1 MFSSPARARD
11 CVLACFELGIVK
23 FSCCVLFKKKK
34 KKKKEEQTQ
43 RNITV
48 LFPKMKVGIWEPA
61 LSHFDMHIYEHSAL
75 VDGFKILLIWK
86 R

>member
-1 MFSSPARARD
+1 MPD
-11 CVLACFELGIVK
+11 PGLAFVAFLLSGR
-23 FSCCVLFKKKK
+23 
-34 KKKKEEQTQ
+34 TAH

-75 VDGFKILLIWK
+75 ADGFKILLIRNSDEQWE
-86 R
+86 